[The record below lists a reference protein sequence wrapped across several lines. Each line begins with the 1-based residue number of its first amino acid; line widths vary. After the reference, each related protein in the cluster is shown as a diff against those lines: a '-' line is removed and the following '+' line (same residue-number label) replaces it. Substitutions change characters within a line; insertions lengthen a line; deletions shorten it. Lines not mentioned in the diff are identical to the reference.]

1 MRKLA
6 PIIHLFT
13 LMKSPFLTLTLVA
26 GFAVSSFAQI
36 DLPAAS
42 PAATVSQQVGLGTV
56 TIEYARPSLK
66 GRTMFG
72 DRVPY
77 GKVWRTGANRITNL
91 ILSEA
96 MLVDGKKVPA
106 GRYGL
111 YAIPTATD
119 FTFILNKDADT
130 WGAYGYKEAN
140 DLMRLTVKPE
150 KTATPTEALTF
161 EFADFTP
168 TSASLTMRW
177 ENLRVKLPL
186 TNDPDEKIM
195 AQIAEQTAKADAK
208 PGVFSAAANYYYDT
222 NRDMKQALVWANK
235 VVEAEKM
242 YWTYYL
248 RAKIAAKTGD
258 CKLAKSDALQS
269 LELAK
274 KAGDDAYILNNQK
287 LLAECK

>member
-1 MRKLA
+1 MKLPVLTVA
-6 PIIHLFT
+6 LLLSAT
-13 LMKSPFLTLTLVA
+13 LSTY
-26 GFAVSSFAQI
+26 AQI

-77 GKVWRTGANRITNL
+77 GKVWRTGANKITNL
-91 ILSEA
+91 VLSED

-111 YAIPTATD
+111 YALPTATD
-119 FTFILNKDADT
+119 FTFILNKDANT

-140 DLMRLTVKPE
+140 DLMRIPVKTE

-168 TSASLTMRW
+168 TSANLVMRW
-177 ENLRVKLPL
+177 EKVLVKLPIK
-186 TNDPDEKIM
+186 NDPDEKIM
-195 AQIAEQTAKADAK
+195 AQIAEQTAKADVK
-208 PGVFSAAANYYYDT
+208 PGVLSAAANYYYDT

-235 VVEAEKM
+235 VVDAEKM
-242 YWTYYL
+242 YWTYHL
-248 RAKIAAKTGD
+248 RAKIAARTGD
-258 CKLAKSDALQS
+258 CKLAKADALQS
-269 LELAK
+269 IELAK
-274 KAGDDAYILNNQK
+274 KAGDDAYIKNNEK
-287 LLAECK
+287 LIAECK